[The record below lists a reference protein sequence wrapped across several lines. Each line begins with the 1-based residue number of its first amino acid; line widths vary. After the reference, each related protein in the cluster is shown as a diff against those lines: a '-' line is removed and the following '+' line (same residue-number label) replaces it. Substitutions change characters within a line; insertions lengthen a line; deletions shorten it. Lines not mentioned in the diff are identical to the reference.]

1 MNKIIYS
8 IKVMK
13 ALVQKGFIP
22 IATIPNPKN
31 SKFNCWVFEE
41 TEQFQQALDDV
52 MEGLRN
58 D

>member
-13 ALVQKGFIP
+13 ALVERGFIP
-22 IATIPNPKN
+22 IATIPNPQN
-31 SKFNCWVFEE
+31 SKFNCWVFEV
-41 TEQFQQALDDV
+41 TDDFQQILDEI

>member
-13 ALVQKGFIP
+13 ALVERGFIP

-31 SKFNCWVFEE
+31 SKFNCWVFEV
-41 TEQFQQALDDV
+41 TDDFQQILDEI